1 MKNLKITIAAI
12 ALATASF
19 GSFAAD
25 LVNAQPADLQKAGVV
40 TVSGASDL
48 TSLENKLAAKADEA
62 GAKSF
67 QISQLPATTSCT
79 VLRSSTING

>member
-1 MKNLKITIAAI
+1 MKNLKMTLAAI
-12 ALATASF
+12 ALASVSF

-25 LVNAQPADLQKAGVV
+25 LVSSQPADLQRSGVI

-48 TSLENKLAAKADEA
+48 TSLENKLAAKADAA

-67 QISQLPATTSCT
+67 QIIATTGSNKLHGT
-79 VLRSSTING
+79 AIIYN

>member
-1 MKNLKITIAAI
+1 MI
-12 ALATASF
+12 
-19 GSFAAD
+19 
-25 LVNAQPADLQKAGVV
+25 

-67 QISQLPATTSCT
+67 QII
-79 VLRSSTING
+79 STAGDNKLHGTAIIYN

>member
-1 MKNLKITIAAI
+1 MKNLKMTLVAI
-12 ALATASF
+12 ALASVSF
-19 GSFAAD
+19 GSFAAE
-25 LVNAQPADLQKAGVV
+25 LVNTQPADLQKTGVI

-67 QISQLPATTSCT
+67 QII
-79 VLRSSTING
+79 STAGDNKLHGTAIIYN

>member
-1 MKNLKITIAAI
+1 MKNLKMTLA
-12 ALATASF
+12 ALALASVSF

-25 LVNAQPADLQKAGVV
+25 LVHNQPANQQESGVI

-48 TSLENKLAAKADEA
+48 SSLEASLAAKADAA

-67 QISQLPATTSCT
+67 RIIGAGGNNQLHGTA
-79 VLRSSTING
+79 VIYQ

>member
-1 MKNLKITIAAI
+1 MKNLKITLAAI
-12 ALATASF
+12 ALASVSF
-19 GSFAAD
+19 GSFAAE
-25 LVNAQPADLQKAGVV
+25 LVNTQPADLQKTGVI

-67 QISQLPATTSCT
+67 QII
-79 VLRSSTING
+79 STAGDNKLHGTAIIYN

>member
-1 MKNLKITIAAI
+1 MKNLKMTLAAI
-12 ALATASF
+12 ALASVSF
-19 GSFAAD
+19 GSFAAE
-25 LVNAQPADLQKAGVV
+25 LVNTQPADLQKTGVI

-67 QISQLPATTSCT
+67 QII
-79 VLRSSTING
+79 STAGNNKLHGTAIIYN

>member
-1 MKNLKITIAAI
+1 MKNLKMTLAAI
-12 ALATASF
+12 ALASVSF

-25 LVNAQPADLQKAGVV
+25 LVSSQPADLQQSGVI

-48 TSLENKLAAKADEA
+48 TSLENKLAAKADAA

-67 QISQLPATTSCT
+67 QIIATTGSNKLHGT
-79 VLRSSTING
+79 AIIYN

>member
-1 MKNLKITIAAI
+1 MKNLKMTLAAI
-12 ALATASF
+12 ALASVSF

-25 LVNAQPADLQKAGVV
+25 LVSSQPADLQQSGVI

-48 TSLENKLAAKADEA
+48 TSLENKLAAKADAA

-67 QISQLPATTSCT
+67 QNHRNNRQQQTARHRDYL
-79 VLRSSTING
+79 

>member
-1 MKNLKITIAAI
+1 MKTLKMTLAAI
-12 ALATASF
+12 ALASVSF
-19 GSFAAD
+19 GSFAAE
-25 LVNAQPADLQKAGVV
+25 LVNTQPADLQKTGVI

-67 QISQLPATTSCT
+67 QII
-79 VLRSSTING
+79 STAGDNKLHGTAIIYN

>member
-1 MKNLKITIAAI
+1 MKNLKMTLAAI
-12 ALATASF
+12 ALASVSF
-19 GSFAAD
+19 GSFAAE
-25 LVNAQPADLQKAGVV
+25 LVNSQPAELQKTGVI

-67 QISQLPATTSCT
+67 QII
-79 VLRSSTING
+79 STAGDNKLHGTAIIYN

>member
-1 MKNLKITIAAI
+1 MKNLKITLAAI
-12 ALATASF
+12 ALASVSF

-25 LVNAQPADLQKAGVV
+25 LVSSQPADLQQSGVI

-48 TSLENKLAAKADEA
+48 TSLENKLAAKADAA

-67 QISQLPATTSCT
+67 QIIATTGSNKLHGT
-79 VLRSSTING
+79 AIIYN

>member
-1 MKNLKITIAAI
+1 MKNLKMTLAAI
-12 ALATASF
+12 ALASVSF
-19 GSFAAD
+19 GSFAAE
-25 LVNAQPADLQKAGVV
+25 LVNTQPAELQKTGVI

-67 QISQLPATTSCT
+67 QII
-79 VLRSSTING
+79 STAGDNKLHGTAIIYN

>member
-1 MKNLKITIAAI
+1 MKNLKITLT
-12 ALATASF
+12 ALALTSFSF

-25 LVNAQPADLQKAGVV
+25 LVNNPPADQQEFGVI

-48 TSLENKLAAKADEA
+48 STLEAGLSAKADAA

-67 QISQLPATTSCT
+67 RITGAGGNNQLHGTA
-79 VLRSSTING
+79 IIYK

>member
-1 MKNLKITIAAI
+1 MKNLKMTLA
-12 ALATASF
+12 ALALASVSF
-19 GSFAAD
+19 GSFAAE
-25 LVNAQPADLQKAGVV
+25 LVNTQPADLQKTGVI

-67 QISQLPATTSCT
+67 QII
-79 VLRSSTING
+79 STAGDNKLHGTAIIYN

>member
-1 MKNLKITIAAI
+1 MKSLKLTLAALT
-12 ALATASF
+12 LASVSF

-25 LVNAQPADLQKAGVV
+25 LVTSQPADQQKVGVI

-48 TSLENKLAAKADEA
+48 TSLENSLAAKADQA

-67 QISQLPATTSCT
+67 QIIATTGDNKLHGT
-79 VLRSSTING
+79 AIIYN

>member
-1 MKNLKITIAAI
+1 MKNLKMTLAAI
-12 ALATASF
+12 ALASVSF
-19 GSFAAD
+19 GSFAAE
-25 LVNAQPADLQKAGVV
+25 LVNAQPSDLQKTGVI

-67 QISQLPATTSCT
+67 QIISTTGDNKLHGT
-79 VLRSSTING
+79 AIIYN